1 MEVVFLKLEN
11 LKMFCLVVDEGS
23 ISQAARLSFLSQPAV
38 TRQIHQLENYY
49 NTLLF
54 DREEGRLRVTEAG
67 KLLYPFAKAIV
78 NDFNHSKEVIQ
89 QSTGKYNAN
98 LIVGASLT
106 IGEYLLPSLLG
117 RFKKQQPEIKVT
129 LTIKNTPRV
138 LEDLSNDVIDLAL
151 VEGLVENSDFIV
163 EKFAEDELILVCP
176 SDHPWKDRKEIQLE
190 ELGNERMIWRESIS
204 GTRLIVENML
214 REHGVLAKIES
225 YMEIGSTQAI
235 KSAVEAGLGISILPR
250 LTVARELEQGFL
262 REVVISRIDITRNLW
277 LVRKNNRF
285 NKIGVSKF
293 VNFLQ

>member
-1 MEVVFLKLEN
+1 MKLEN

-129 LTIKNTPRV
+129 LTIKNSPRV

-151 VEGLVENSDFIV
+151 VEGLVENTDFIV
-163 EKFAEDELILVCP
+163 DKFAEDELILVCP
-176 SDHPWKDRKEIQLE
+176 SDHTWKDRKEIQLE

-214 REHGVLAKIES
+214 REHGVLEKIES

-262 REVVISRIDITRNLW
+262 REVGISRIDITRNLW
-277 LVRKNNRF
+277 LVRKNKRF

-293 VNFLQ
+293 VDFLQ

>member
-1 MEVVFLKLEN
+1 MKLEN

-78 NDFNHSKEVIQ
+78 NDFNHSKEVIK
-89 QSTGKYNAN
+89 QSTGEYNAN

-151 VEGLVENSDFIV
+151 VEGLVENTDFIV
-163 EKFAEDELILVCP
+163 DKFAEDELILVCP

-214 REHGVLAKIES
+214 REHGVLEKIES

-262 REVVISRIDITRNLW
+262 REVGISRIDIKRNLW
-277 LVRKNNRF
+277 LVRKNKRF

>member
-1 MEVVFLKLEN
+1 MKLEN

-89 QSTGKYNAN
+89 QSTGEYNAN

-151 VEGLVENSDFIV
+151 VEGLVENTDFIV
-163 EKFAEDELILVCP
+163 DKFAEDELILVCP

-214 REHGVLAKIES
+214 REHGVLEKIES

-262 REVVISRIDITRNLW
+262 RKVGISRIEITRNLW
-277 LVRKNNRF
+277 LVRKNKRF

-293 VNFLQ
+293 VDFLQ

>member
-1 MEVVFLKLEN
+1 MKLEN

>member
-1 MEVVFLKLEN
+1 MKLEN

-151 VEGLVENSDFIV
+151 VEGLVENTDFIV
-163 EKFAEDELILVCP
+163 DKFAEDELILVCP
-176 SDHPWKDRKEIQLE
+176 SDHAWKDRKEIQLE

-214 REHGVLAKIES
+214 REHGVLEKIES

-262 REVVISRIDITRNLW
+262 REVNIYRINMARNLW
-277 LVRKNNRF
+277 LVRKNKRF

-293 VNFLQ
+293 VDFLQ

>member
-1 MEVVFLKLEN
+1 MLKLEN
-11 LKMFCLVVDEGS
+11 LKVFCLVVDEGS

-38 TRQIHQLENYY
+38 TRQIHQLENFY

-89 QSTGKYNAN
+89 QSMGAYNSN

-151 VEGLVENSDFIV
+151 VEGLVENTDFIV
-163 EKFAEDELILVCP
+163 DKFADDELILVCP
-176 SDHPWKDRKEIQLE
+176 PDHPWRDRKEIQIE

-214 REHGVLAKIES
+214 REHGVLEKIEN

-250 LTVARELEQGFL
+250 LSLARELEQGFL
-262 REVVISRIDITRNLW
+262 REVSISGINITRNLW
-277 LVRKNNRF
+277 LVRKNKRF
-285 NKIGVSKF
+285 NKIGVSNF
-293 VNFLQ
+293 VNFL